1 MASQVRQAPGPER
14 RYVRFIRRDKQS
26 SHAWLLGAAL
36 RGQNAD
42 SADPEGDDDAKDEA
56 MEE

>member
-1 MASQVRQAPGPER
+1 MSALYDVTGSHLMPG
-14 RYVRFIRRDKQS
+14 FS
-26 SHAWLLGAAL
+26 GAAL

-42 SADPEGDDDAKDEA
+42 SADLEGDDDAKDEA